1 MSIIPSFFGE
11 YAEQPVVQAMIDD
24 SLDNLQGQSIWR
36 DYLDVDMPQ
45 ASLTFE
51 QAIGRDRI
59 EAAASIVD
67 IDAPA
72 PLRGR
77 NVLELY
83 GGKIP
88 TMKEKFVL
96 SQGELRQL
104 MALEESQ
111 LLNGNGA
118 VTALIQKLYNDLQ
131 VAAVAGDRRVDIMLL
146 QGISTLTVDT
156 GLTLN
161 PDGTA
166 YGTIDLL
173 AKSYQKQGVPIT
185 WIANPTTATP
195 IDDVENFIEY
205 ITVNF
210 GRSFGRIQ
218 MSQTMWL
225 QFRRMTQVIS
235 RIQTFFNV
243 GKANA
248 SFAVTLGSVNEYFAA
263 NGWPPIEVVNV
274 VRGVEKDGIITPFR
288 PFAENNIAFLPTG
301 KIGML
306 KNAFPME
313 RKRPIVGKTYADFGP
328 TLVMKWADDD
338 PYREFTGMEMN
349 AFPAIDIDS
358 VFVLTTN
365 VVQASFTGGT
375 ISA

>member
-1 MSIIPSFFGE
+1 MIIPSFFGE

-24 SLDNLQGQSIWR
+24 SLDNLQGQSLWR
-36 DYLDVDMPQ
+36 TYLDIDMPQ

-51 QAIGRDRI
+51 TAIGRDRI

-67 IDAPA
+67 IDSPA

-88 TMKEKFVL
+88 TMKQKFVL
-96 SQGELRQL
+96 SQSELRQL

-118 VTALIQKLYNDLQ
+118 VTALIAKLYND
-131 VAAVAGDRRVDIMLL
+131 VEKAAVAGDRRVDIMLL
-146 QGISTLTVDT
+146 QALSQLSVDT
-156 GLTLN
+156 SLSLN
-161 PDGTA
+161 PDGAA
-166 YGTIDLL
+166 YGVINLL
-173 AKSYQKQGVPIT
+173 PKAYQIQGVPVT

-195 IDDVENFIEY
+195 IDDIENFIEY

-210 GRSFGRIQ
+210 GRSFGKIM

-225 QFRRMTQVIS
+225 QFRRMSQVIA

-248 SFAVTLGSVNEYFAA
+248 SFAVTISNVNDYFAA
-263 NGWPPIEVVNV
+263 NGWPPIEVINV
-274 VRGVEKDGIITPFR
+274 VRGVEQDGIITPFR
-288 PFAENNIAFLPTG
+288 PFAENNISFVPDG
-301 KIGML
+301 KLGML

-313 RKRPIVGKTYADFGP
+313 RKRPIAGKTYADFGP

-338 PYREFTGMEMN
+338 PYREYTGMEMN

-365 VVQASFTGGT
+365 VQQTSFTGGT